1 MNFDPISLA
10 ISTFPFIWL
19 SFIYLIDYKL
29 DYAEKCFFIRPLE
42 KALNQVNEIRE
53 LCFGN
58 LNAKKCP
65 IFRNLDLC
73 IMKNDFTPF
82 CTYDPWFKPD
92 DIKDPEGLARILI
105 HTDSNNEAIY
115 FLKHMIPSKRLDIV
129 GTLLRSNS
137 KNNDKLKKCLS
148 DIFNDL
154 IRDHF
159 VYNEDVFK
167 SVDLGDSD
175 IEEIAKIKSTKEEKQ
190 FKHLQ
195 LNSYII
201 EKTLGKYLEPRLYI
215 NRVWKLIRDGCLLS
229 SMQAHFIEFIAL
241 EVLIVYINKYH
252 ASNIEGAGIFTLCL
266 IAALLIAWGITI
278 SQGEPSYLFRDKRNR
293 FLAAIAI
300 WGLSSILIII

>member
-1 MNFDPISLA
+1 MNVDPVSLA

-19 SFIYLIDYKL
+19 SFIYFLDYKL

-42 KALNQVNEIRE
+42 KALSQVNEIRE

-73 IMKNDFTPF
+73 IMKNDFMPF

-92 DIKDPEGLARILI
+92 DIKDPEGLARTLI
-105 HTDSNNEAIY
+105 HANSDNAPIY
-115 FLKHMIPSKRLDIV
+115 FLKHMIPSKRLDSV
-129 GTLLRSNS
+129 GALLRGNS
-137 KNNDKLKKCLS
+137 KNNGSLKKCLA
-148 DIFNDL
+148 DAFNDL
-154 IRDHF
+154 IRDNF
-159 VYNEDVFK
+159 IYDEKVFENI
-167 SVDLGDSD
+167 DLGDSD
-175 IEEIAKIKSTKEEKQ
+175 IEEIAKIKSTQEEKK

-195 LNSYII
+195 LNSYIV
-201 EKTLGKYLEPRLYI
+201 ERTFSKYLEPRLYV
-215 NRVWKLIRDGCLLS
+215 NRIWKLIRDGCLLS

-252 ASNIEGAGIFTLCL
+252 ASNIEGVGIFTLGL